1 MNNATFITTL
11 STEELQELI
20 ESSVKNA
27 VKVNPNNSPQDDTL
41 LDTKEAANL
50 IKYEVTSL
58 YGLVKRKRIPFCK
71 VEGKLL
77 FSRKKLLAWIEGGD
91 PVVSIKRPLGPI
103 RKPGPLHQKDVTG

>member
-1 MNNATFITTL
+1 MNETTFITTL
-11 STEELQELI
+11 STEQLRELI
-20 ESSVKNA
+20 ESSVYHA
-27 VKVNPNNSPQDDTL
+27 VQGKPVNSTEDDTL
-41 LDTKEAANL
+41 LDTKEAATL

-91 PVVSIKRPLGPI
+91 QLVMIKRPPSAV
-103 RKPGPLHQKDVTG
+103 RQRR

>member
-1 MNNATFITTL
+1 MNETTFITTL
-11 STEELQELI
+11 STDQLKELI

-27 VKVNPNNSPQDDTL
+27 VRVTPNSNPQDDTL

-58 YGLVKRKRIPFCK
+58 YGLVKRKKIPFCK

-77 FSRKKLLAWIEGGD
+77 FLANNYWLGY
-91 PVVSIKRPLGPI
+91 PLAII
-103 RKPGPLHQKDVTG
+103 R